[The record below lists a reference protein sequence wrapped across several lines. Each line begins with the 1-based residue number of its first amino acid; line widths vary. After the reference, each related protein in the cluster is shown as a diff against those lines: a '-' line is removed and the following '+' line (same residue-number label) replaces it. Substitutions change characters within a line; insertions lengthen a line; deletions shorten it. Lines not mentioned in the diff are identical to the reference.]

1 MKSGGWQKFYDIY
14 AGTGLDGLRSLSDR
28 YFEKGKRR
36 KLISLSRF
44 LGSKDIFDPL
54 IVKREI
60 ISLLVIG
67 KEGLARKRLESLK
80 QENVFSAAQRFVL
93 ERYLDRASL
102 SAEAEHFIAELRGR
116 LVDHLELSSRLSGY
130 LAGLASFSDIIVV
143 SNSAGLSFSQAE
155 KQCLLA
161 MERPL
166 FVYLNIGNP
175 LLCVARGDFYCP
187 SAAEV
192 VIGSYQHV
200 VGFDHGLI
208 FRPMEGHQFLG
219 CLMRV
224 EKKWYDEWRGAWKNA
239 FAHANPHVQCQ
250 ELKEVSLVESLYPLS
265 LASADCELP
274 LKRVPTIGA
283 IALALADGL
292 RAVSGS
298 SVSRVW
304 AAGLSMS
311 ASYIFEACFG
321 ISLHDFPFEKLVLES
336 RLSSGLVRSI
346 GSVDQASPELGARQH
361 MLTAGQSVAKLNS
374 VLR

>member
-1 MKSGGWQKFYDIY
+1 M
-14 AGTGLDGLRSLSDR
+14 
-28 YFEKGKRR
+28 
-36 KLISLSRF
+36 
-44 LGSKDIFDPL
+44 
-54 IVKREI
+54 
-60 ISLLVIG
+60 
-67 KEGLARKRLESLK
+67 
-80 QENVFSAAQRFVL
+80 
-93 ERYLDRASL
+93 
-102 SAEAEHFIAELRGR
+102 IADLRGR

-187 SAAEV
+187 PAAEV

-200 VGFDHGLI
+200 VGVDHGLI

-224 EKKWYDEWRGAWKNA
+224 EKKWHDQWRSAWKNA
-239 FAHANPHVQCQ
+239 FANANPHVQCQ
-250 ELKEVSLVESLYPLS
+250 ELEEVALVESLYPLS
-265 LASADCELP
+265 LASADGEPP

-304 AAGLSMS
+304 AGGL
-311 ASYIFEACFG
+311 
-321 ISLHDFPFEKLVLES
+321 
-336 RLSSGLVRSI
+336 
-346 GSVDQASPELGARQH
+346 
-361 MLTAGQSVAKLNS
+361 
-374 VLR
+374 